1 MVLIGRQTRATACR
15 GVATGHNIAAP
26 PRVGQLR
33 GHAAPVPSREAS
45 VSGVRGLSAQRP
57 QRPGLGKGAPVSPL
71 PADRVP
77 ELQTPD
83 HFLVPHVAPNDQVY
97 QRRGTLDDDAGD
109 GDDAATMSEA
119 DNTTVSAGDTTK
131 AESSKRPVYH
141 VRNDDQAALQ
151 RMTVRWRIVI
161 VVMAA
166 LMATVTAVTAL
177 SLTYYMHSLSTIE
190 ACVWCPL

>member
-1 MVLIGRQTRATACR
+1 
-15 GVATGHNIAAP
+15 
-26 PRVGQLR
+26 
-33 GHAAPVPSREAS
+33 
-45 VSGVRGLSAQRP
+45 
-57 QRPGLGKGAPVSPL
+57 
-71 PADRVP
+71 
-77 ELQTPD
+77 
-83 HFLVPHVAPNDQVY
+83 
-97 QRRGTLDDDAGD
+97 
-109 GDDAATMSEA
+109 MSEA

-141 VRNDDQAALQ
+141 VRNDDEAALQ

-190 ACVWCPL
+190 T